1 MIHFLSSVCVCAV
14 CRVCC
19 VCVTQCVCACVCVCV
34 SVWWCATHCNVMSC
48 PTCHDCHVMTVM
60 IMTFIIIIQFIYNTS
75 YKLQLQ
81 LYKKLQQWLSDSDSY
96 SYRSISIAIANDW
109 KWKHYTIAN
118 RSHCTPARFLFL
130 AFGTGSSWGRCDKR
144 INWETIFA
152 VVLKHWNDAD
162 AWPMCRTAVTLQ
174 VLQGQ
179 GKIVRF
185 VRCCCRVVTVVTLS
199 HCHIRKLFEPICE
212 LWVSDQPWPGG
223 PAAAV
228 VALLSSGCWLLTPD
242 SARLQTPNLAQ
253 VTVRG
258 RTAEGLKGLKAWSP
272 EGWRPAGPEK
282 ISFCD
287 SVLAASLI
295 LIHHVYYIM

>member
-1 MIHFLSSVCVCAV
+1 MKTL
-14 CRVCC
+14 
-19 VCVTQCVCACVCVCV
+19 
-34 SVWWCATHCNVMSC
+34 
-48 PTCHDCHVMTVM
+48 
-60 IMTFIIIIQFIYNTS
+60 
-75 YKLQLQ
+75 
-81 LYKKLQQWLSDSDSY
+81 
-96 SYRSISIAIANDW
+96 
-109 KWKHYTIAN
+109 IAN
-118 RSHCTPARFLFL
+118 RSNSTFCTARFLFL

-144 INWETIFA
+144 INWETVFA

-174 VLQGQ
+174 FLQGQ

-295 LIHHVYYIM
+295 HHVYYIM